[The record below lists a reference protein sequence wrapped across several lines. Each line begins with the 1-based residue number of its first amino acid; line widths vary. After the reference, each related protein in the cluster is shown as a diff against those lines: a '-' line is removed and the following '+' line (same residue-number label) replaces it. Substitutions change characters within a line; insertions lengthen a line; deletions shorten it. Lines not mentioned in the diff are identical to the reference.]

1 MPPPTT
7 TTSGA
12 ATSTTTSGGAT
23 STTLSSTSAPTT
35 VASCPPTASQMLLD
49 YQNDT
54 QPLHTQLTSAST
66 SQAKKRKVSE
76 ALGEEAAICANS
88 LREKKKKTQSDYQ
101 IFDGRDVVDLFAEN
115 PATGEVEIKEA
126 KGGKSQYGT
135 RKGLSGTKPVK
146 QCTRPYVET
155 IAHKMSNTNYKGRH
169 SRAPCAAHKPTG
181 KAVPTCKGCKL
192 AERQRRRMV
201 GIKIKK
207 ALAFGKLRKT
217 GVRGDYNKSG
227 VKPPEILTSW
237 LSTTT
242 GGTIPVT

>member
-1 MPPPTT
+1 MLLPIVVTG
-7 TTSGA
+7 TSG

-35 VASCPPTASQMLLD
+35 VVSCPPTASQMLLD

-66 SQAKKRKVSE
+66 SVAKKRKISE
-76 ALGEEAAICANS
+76 TLGEEAAICANS
-88 LREKKKKTQSDYQ
+88 LREKKKKTQKDYQ
-101 IFDGRDVVDLFAEN
+101 IFDGRDVVDLFTED
-115 PATGEVEIKEA
+115 PISGEVEIKEA

-146 QCTRPYVET
+146 QCTLPYVET
-155 IAHKMSNTNYKGRH
+155 IAHKMSNTKYKGRH

-181 KAVPTCKGCKL
+181 KSVPTCKDCQR
-192 AERQRRRMV
+192 AERLRRQEV
-201 GIKIKK
+201 GQKIKR
-207 ALAFGKLRKT
+207 AIAVGKLRKT

-237 LSTTT
+237 RSTTT
-242 GGTIPVT
+242 GTTIPV

>member
-1 MPPPTT
+1 
-7 TTSGA
+7 
-12 ATSTTTSGGAT
+12 
-23 STTLSSTSAPTT
+23 
-35 VASCPPTASQMLLD
+35 VD
-49 YQNDT
+49 YRNDT

-76 ALGEEAAICANS
+76 TLGEEAAICANS
-88 LREKKKKTQSDYQ
+88 LREKKKKTQKDYE
-101 IFDGRDVVDLFAEN
+101 IFDGRDVFDLFTED
-115 PATGEVEIKEA
+115 PITGEVEIKEA

-169 SRAPCAAHKPTG
+169 SRVPCAAHKPTG
-181 KAVPTCKGCKL
+181 KAVSTCKDCQL
-192 AERQRRRMV
+192 AERQRRR
-201 GIKIKK
+201 KIGQQAKK
-207 ALAFGKLRKT
+207 ALALGKMRKT

-237 LSTTT
+237 RSTTT
-242 GGTIPVT
+242 GGTIPV